1 MLWGC
6 ITTYFYKIQQ
16 PCRGKN
22 SKWKDD
28 FSHIPGKSRIIFS
41 HVKKNICLDCLTK
54 TRSKLIQVKTPLFT
68 ILNTKGVRKLKCVMQ
83 FRKKNVTHLYSSF
96 FLCLTKTFT
105 SLKIKEYFLGHKA
118 LVPPCRHRVL
128 HVFMHCWVMNFCQR
142 WYSH

>member
-1 MLWGC
+1 MISPIFLV
-6 ITTYFYKIQQ
+6 
-16 PCRGKN
+16 
-22 SKWKDD
+22 S
-28 FSHIPGKSRIIFS
+28 PGLYFS

-54 TRSKLIQVKTPLFT
+54 TRSKLIQVTTPLFT
-68 ILNTKGVRKLKCVMQ
+68 ILNTKGVRKLKCVMP

-128 HVFMHCWVMNFCQR
+128 HVFMHSGDELLSEMIQPLKT
-142 WYSH
+142 WYERMELLYRRNV